1 MGIRCGDCKWWDES
15 TTFRGSPH
23 WRKCRN
29 PESKGFGLWREDRNR
44 LCKIGEERESEE
56 AVRNVA
62 DLKYEKC
69 AWCGKEFLPP
79 DKSTWAYKCG
89 RGTDGR
95 KYYFHTWKCMRAWEE
110 KNPKKVKYY
119 WHGSPDKE

>member
-1 MGIRCGDCKWWDES
+1 MAE
-15 TTFRGSPH
+15 
-23 WRKCRN
+23 
-29 PESKGFGLWREDRNR
+29 
-44 LCKIGEERESEE
+44 
-56 AVRNVA
+56 
-62 DLKYEKC
+62 LKYEKC

-110 KNPKKVKYY
+110 KNPKKAKYY